1 MKIKNIFWD
10 VDGVLADLNYAY
22 YNLAKYFYMNG
33 YDKYPKDIN
42 KANLGT
48 DFEDCINESNEYYLS
63 KQKAI
68 IYKKP
73 TPVQIVKVDYP
84 SRNKAKIVEAYYK
97 TPSTTD
103 YNGIYKEKYI
113 DFEAKSCKELNFS
126 FERIYEHQIKHL
138 ESIDKLGGIAFLI
151 IEFSAKDEVYILP
164 SNFLVE
170 KYEESLNGGRKSI
183 PYEYIKDNGILV
195 ERGFNP
201 RLNYLAA
208 VDKYYFKKK
217 SSKK

>member
-1 MKIKNIFWD
+1 MARLF
-10 VDGVLADLNYAY
+10 
-22 YNLAKYFYMNG
+22 
-33 YDKYPKDIN
+33 KYPNGTVKEIEEKEPKKSKNLN
-42 KANLGT
+42 KANLGN
-48 DFEDCINESNEYYLS
+48 DFECEINESNEYYLS

-138 ESIDKLGGIAFLI
+138 DSIEKLGGIAFLI

-195 ERGFNP
+195 ERGINP

>member
-1 MKIKNIFWD
+1 
-10 VDGVLADLNYAY
+10 
-22 YNLAKYFYMNG
+22 MNWTNG
-33 YDKYPKDIN
+33 LPYI
-42 KANLGT
+42 
-48 DFEDCINESNEYYLS
+48 
-63 KQKAI
+63 AI

-138 ESIDKLGGIAFLI
+138 DSIEKLGGIAFLI

-170 KYEESLNGGRKSI
+170 KYEESINGGRKSI

-195 ERGFNP
+195 ERGINP
-201 RLNYLAA
+201 KLNYLAA

>member
-1 MKIKNIFWD
+1 MARLF
-10 VDGVLADLNYAY
+10 
-22 YNLAKYFYMNG
+22 
-33 YDKYPKDIN
+33 KYPNGTVKEIEEKEPKKSKNLN
-42 KANLGT
+42 KANLGN
-48 DFEDCINESNEYYLS
+48 DFENEINESNEYYLS

>member
-1 MKIKNIFWD
+1 MNYPNGVKKTTKSMNQNSIISTISHKNRGMTLESEI
-10 VDGVLADLNYAY
+10 
-22 YNLAKYFYMNG
+22 NL
-33 YDKYPKDIN
+33 
-42 KANLGT
+42 T
-48 DFEDCINESNEYYLS
+48 NEYYCETD
-63 KQKAI
+63 KAC

>member
-1 MKIKNIFWD
+1 MARLF
-10 VDGVLADLNYAY
+10 
-22 YNLAKYFYMNG
+22 
-33 YDKYPKDIN
+33 KYPNGTVKEIEEKQPKKSKNLN
-42 KANLGT
+42 KANLGN
-48 DFEDCINESNEYYLS
+48 DFENEINESNEYYLS

>member
-1 MKIKNIFWD
+1 MGKL
-10 VDGVLADLNYAY
+10 V
-22 YNLAKYFYMNG
+22 
-33 YDKYPKDIN
+33 KYPNGSVREVETNKPKKTKDLN

-48 DFEDCINESNEYYLS
+48 DFEDCINESNEYYL
-63 KQKAI
+63 KKGIAA

-84 SRNKAKIVEAYYK
+84 ARNKAKIIEAYYK

-126 FERIYEHQIKHL
+126 FDRIYEHQIRHL
-138 ESIDKLGGIAFLI
+138 ERIDKLGGISFLI
-151 IEFSAKDEVYILP
+151 IEFSSVNEVYILP
-164 SNFLVE
+164 SKLLIE

-183 PYEYIKDNGILV
+183 PYNFIKDNGYIV
-195 ERGFNP
+195 KQGFAP
-201 RLNYLAA
+201 RLDYLGAI
-208 VDKYYFKKK
+208 KTWYFKNKK
-217 SSKK
+217 